1 MTFVYVPYSLDTV
14 ISEQPNVYERLP
26 PTDAPVSCDRIGR
39 IVTLGVQARGRRE
52 AVHRLKA
59 PSTNGPPPSEIAT
72 TSNV

>member
-39 IVTLGVQARGRRE
+39 IVTLVVQALGLSE

-59 PSTNGPPPSEIAT
+59 AHRLPMVRLRAK
-72 TSNV
+72 